1 MTKSVVAPVSSV
13 PVSKSVP
20 VSAPVS
26 SVPVS
31 KSIPVSAPVSALVSA
46 PFSAHFS
53 APVSKSVTTVSAASA
68 SKLPAQAPISKNVP
82 AQNSKVTHQVVEREV
97 ELSPIKR
104 EYVLER
110 IVSPKPPAENQ
121 SPQKTKSPRMRKVFF
136 FFFLKKRLM
145 GKNKVTDESPS
156 GYCDCSAPYREASR
170 SS

>member
-31 KSIPVSAPVSALVSA
+31 KSVPVSAPVSV
-46 PFSAHFS
+46 
-53 APVSKSVTTVSAASA
+53 PVSKSVTTVSSASA

-136 FFFLKKRLM
+136 FFLKKRLM